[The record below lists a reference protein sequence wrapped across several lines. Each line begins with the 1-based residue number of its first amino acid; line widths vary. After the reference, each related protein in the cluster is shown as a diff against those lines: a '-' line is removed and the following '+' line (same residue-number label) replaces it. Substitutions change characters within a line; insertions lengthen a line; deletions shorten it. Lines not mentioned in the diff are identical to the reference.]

1 MLKVLDLSARGV
13 IRSEIEVLKM
23 RDLNLSL
30 DRVMKG
36 DVLGKL
42 VVEIAD

>member
-1 MLKVLDLSARGV
+1 MIKALNLSALGMV
-13 IRSEIEVLKM
+13 RSEIEVLGI

-42 VVEIAD
+42 VVEISD

>member
-13 IRSEIEVLKM
+13 IRSEIEVLKL

>member
-13 IRSEIEVLKM
+13 VRSEIEVLKL

-30 DRVMKG
+30 DRVLRG